1 MRPRRW
7 IPLVLI
13 WTGVLLLAQ
22 GSVSQW
28 SGGTGV
34 LVLGQRRDLGV
45 LAAGQQVQVGVTVL
59 NLSGVPL
66 EIEAM
71 PSCGCTVL
79 SEVRS
84 GIGVLGWKRLGI
96 AVDTSGMGA
105 GSYGRLVRLRLRRGQ
120 RVWDEDVLL
129 RFSVAKEG
137 NT

>member
-1 MRPRRW
+1 
-7 IPLVLI
+7 V
-13 WTGVLLLAQ
+13 V
-22 GSVSQW
+22 
-28 SGGTGV
+28 
-34 LVLGQRRDLGV
+34 VLGQRRDLGV
-45 LAAGQQVQVGVTVL
+45 LKAGQRVQVRVTVL

-66 EIEAM
+66 EIEALLG
-71 PSCGCTVL
+71 CGCTLL
-79 SEVRS
+79 SEMRS

-137 NT
+137 YTK

>member
-1 MRPRRW
+1 M
-7 IPLVLI
+7 
-13 WTGVLLLAQ
+13 GVLLLVQ

-34 LVLGQRRDLGV
+34 VVLGQRRDLGV
-45 LAAGQQVQVGVTVL
+45 LTAGQRVQVGVTVL

-66 EIEAM
+66 EIEAL
-71 PSCGCTVL
+71 PGYGCTLL
-79 SEVRS
+79 SEVPS
-84 GIGVLGWKRLGI
+84 GIGVLGWKRLSI

-129 RFSVAKEG
+129 RFSVAKRED
-137 NT
+137 

>member
-1 MRPRRW
+1 
-7 IPLVLI
+7 
-13 WTGVLLLAQ
+13 
-22 GSVSQW
+22 
-28 SGGTGV
+28 V

-137 NT
+137 NTK

>member
-1 MRPRRW
+1 
-7 IPLVLI
+7 VLI
-13 WTGVLLLAQ
+13 WMGVLLLVQ

-34 LVLGQRRDLGV
+34 VVLGQRRDLGV
-45 LAAGQQVQVGVTVL
+45 LTAGQHVQVGVTVL

-66 EIEAM
+66 EIEAL
-71 PSCGCTVL
+71 PGCGCTLL
-79 SEVRS
+79 SEMRS
-84 GIGVLGWKRLGI
+84 GIGVLGWKRLSI

-129 RFSVAKEG
+129 RFSVAKRED
-137 NT
+137 